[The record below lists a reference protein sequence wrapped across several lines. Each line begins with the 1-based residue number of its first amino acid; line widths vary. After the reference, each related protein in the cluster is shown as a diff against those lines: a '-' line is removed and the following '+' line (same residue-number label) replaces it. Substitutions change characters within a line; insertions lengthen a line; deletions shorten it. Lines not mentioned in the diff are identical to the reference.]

1 MTGFGEERALGRN
14 PSPNPGPEL
23 FTTRRVNSRRKKR
36 EQLPW
41 PKDHSFRILSLDGG
55 GIRGLYSA
63 SLLHLIE
70 AELGQ
75 SGSLYQYFD
84 MIAGT
89 STGGILGIA
98 ASLGVPA
105 ERMKS
110 LYVSGGREIFPP
122 WRYKV
127 SRYTLVRLLFGVLY
141 DYRKLE
147 RLIYAEFGDATLGDC
162 RARMV
167 VPAFMIPKAEIAV
180 FKTDHHP
187 DFQNDHRMK
196 AWEAAR
202 ATAAAPTYIHGL
214 DRGDVMFID
223 GGVWANNPIMAAVVD
238 ALSAYDVNRDKIEIL
253 SIGTGSQ
260 PWEISKAE
268 ARGGIF
274 SWKTVIEGAMY
285 LTADN
290 ALAQAGLLIGP
301 ERITRIEPRGEAA
314 TIDMDDWR
322 TAVRLLPDAAATD
335 FAENKDPI
343 MRFFEAKVDPRHR
356 FY

>member
-1 MTGFGEERALGRN
+1 
-14 PSPNPGPEL
+14 
-23 FTTRRVNSRRKKR
+23 VNSLCKKR

-41 PKDHSFRILSLDGG
+41 PRDHPFRILSLDGG
-55 GIRGLYSA
+55 GIRGIYSA
-63 SLLHLIE
+63 SLLQLIE

-75 SGSLYQYFD
+75 SGSLYQFFD

-98 ASLGVPA
+98 VSLGIPA
-105 ERMKS
+105 ERMKL

-127 SRYTLVRLLFGVLY
+127 SRYALVRLLFGVLY

-147 RLIYAEFGDATLGDC
+147 RLIYAEFGDATFGDC

-196 AWEAAR
+196 AWEVAR
-202 ATAAAPTYIHGL
+202 ATAAAPTYFCGH
-214 DRGDVMFID
+214 DRGKVMFID

-238 ALSAYDVNRDKIEIL
+238 ALSAYDVDRDDIEIL
-253 SIGTGSQ
+253 SIGTGGQ

-274 SWKTVIEGAMY
+274 SWKTLIGGAIY
-285 LTADN
+285 LTGDN

-301 ERITRIEPRGEAA
+301 ERITRIEPIGEAA
-314 TIDMDDWR
+314 TVDMDDWH
-322 TAVRLLPDAAATD
+322 TAVRLLPSAAATD
-335 FAENKDPI
+335 FEESKGSI
-343 MRFFEAKVDPRHR
+343 MRFFKAKVDRRHR